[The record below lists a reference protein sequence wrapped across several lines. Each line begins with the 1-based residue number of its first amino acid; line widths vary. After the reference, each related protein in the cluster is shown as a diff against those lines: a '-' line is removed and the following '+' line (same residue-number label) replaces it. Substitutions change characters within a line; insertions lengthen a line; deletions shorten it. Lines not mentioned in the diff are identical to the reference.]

1 MCCVMYCMWLLFF
14 KQKTAYEVRI
24 SDWSSDVCSS
34 DLNLQDARPAMAQMI
49 SASRAENGCEE
60 YFYAEDVLDLGLI
73 HVRELWH
80 DQAALDRHFASEHI
94 ATWRAAWL
102 KLGTTDRDLR
112 LYEVGQPRST

>member
-1 MCCVMYCMWLLFF
+1 
-14 KQKTAYEVRI
+14 
-24 SDWSSDVCSS
+24 
-34 DLNLQDARPAMAQMI
+34 MAQLI

-60 YFYAEDVLDLGLI
+60 YFYAEDVLDQGLI

-80 DQAALDRHFASEHI
+80 DKAALDRHFASEHI

-112 LYEVGQPRST
+112 LYEVGKTRSTRSEEHTYELEEIMRISSAELCLKNKTYIDKM

>member
-1 MCCVMYCMWLLFF
+1 MLLIVG
-14 KQKTAYEVRI
+14 TIRLPAG
-24 SDWSSDVCSS
+24 
-34 DLNLQDARPAMAQMI
+34 NLQDARPAMAQMI

-60 YFYAEDVLDLGLI
+60 YFYAEDVLDPGLI

-102 KLGTTDRDLR
+102 KL
-112 LYEVGQPRST
+112 RSEEHTSELQSLMRISYAVFCLNKKKN

>member
-1 MCCVMYCMWLLFF
+1 MSQMM
-14 KQKTAYEVRI
+14 
-24 SDWSSDVCSS
+24 SS
-34 DLNLQDARPAMAQMI
+34 
-49 SASRAENGCEE
+49 SRAEKGCEE
-60 YFYAEDVLDLGLI
+60 YFYAEDVLDPGLI

-112 LYEVGQPRST
+112 LYEVGQPRSTLWRRSAGLSPNVSKGPEIGRAHV